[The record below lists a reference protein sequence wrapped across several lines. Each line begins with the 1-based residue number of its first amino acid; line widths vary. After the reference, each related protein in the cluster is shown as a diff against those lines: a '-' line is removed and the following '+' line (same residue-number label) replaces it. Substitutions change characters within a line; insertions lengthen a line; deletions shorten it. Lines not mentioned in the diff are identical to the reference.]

1 MATLVNLPPAVS
13 NTSNRDPYKYQWAR
27 YVARAQLDKKFTLIN
42 EKISGKQNLPAATTI
57 SQLMD
62 RVQELLPGES
72 KLTGEAPTD
81 RKKLHVGI
89 VGAGCAGLFTAMT
102 LDFVNQHIKSEDL
115 QITYDILEAADDSRL
130 GGRLYTHHFSKD
142 TELPHDYYDVGA
154 MRFPENDYLG
164 LTKENGGLVPY
175 YLDDYKKVCPTYF
188 NDKRYVGGP
197 SEGALDPYGVNA
209 DYKDGDPKGIPKELL
224 TKDPGKIVETAIEPF
239 VTALKGDMDIG
250 SVDGWKLL
258 EAADY
263 MSTRQFFRS
272 TDLQDDLPTVE
283 RPLKRPYNFNTIE
296 WLETFAY
303 ATGWY
308 NQSLAETVLEA
319 LDFGVEEPTSV
330 DNTKWL
336 CVEGGTQ
343 KVARLMAD
351 KLVKKPELNR
361 QVTKIST
368 DQTGTM
374 TLTIKHADEPSAPTE
389 TRDYFAV
396 FNSTTL
402 GALQRMDLK
411 DAGLRYGTKQA
422 IRSLGYGA
430 SCKVGMKF
438 KKAWWMKEP
447 HNINSGGVAKTDRP
461 TRVCVYPS
469 YNIHDDYEKPAVLL
483 CSYTWA
489 QDAQR
494 IGTLISNPTNSKHE
508 TELKELLL
516 NDLALL
522 HSTPDTYKALR
533 AELEELYDDHHAW
546 DWYNDP
552 NMSGAFAY
560 FGPGQFSNMWPE
572 IIQQNGWLFL
582 IGEAASA
589 HHAWIVGALESAIR
603 GVYQMLDALLLQ
615 SPEHDPYR
623 DAMKLLQD
631 PYLKEDLP
639 FGPLPLEIPKRQAG
653 EDRKAPKTD
662 VPAKGVSLTFTS
674 AQVLLS
680 FLEKTVEEAEAK
692 VA

>member
-1 MATLVNLPPAVS
+1 MSTLVNLP
-13 NTSNRDPYKYQWAR
+13 
-27 YVARAQLDKKFTLIN
+27 RA
-42 EKISGKQNLPAATTI
+42 G
-57 SQLMD
+57 
-62 RVQELLPGES
+62 LLPGDN
-72 KLTGEAPTD
+72 KLTGEAPTN
-81 RKKLHVGI
+81 RKELHVGI

-102 LDFVNQHIKSEDL
+102 LDFINKRLKREDL
-115 QITYDILEAADDSRL
+115 EITYDILEAADESRL
-130 GGRLYTHHFSKD
+130 GGRLYTHHFSKGD
-142 TELPHDYYDVGA
+142 VLPHDYYDVGA
-154 MRFPENDYLG
+154 MRFPENDVMNRTFRLFKYLG

-175 YLDDYKKVCPTYF
+175 YLEDYKKVCPTYF
-188 NDKRYVGGP
+188 NDIRYVGGP
-197 SEGALDPYGVNA
+197 LNGAEDPYRVNA
-209 DYKDGDPKGIPKELL
+209 DYKDDDPDGIPKELL
-224 TKDPGKIVETAIEPF
+224 TQDPGKLVETAIKPF
-239 VTALKGDMDIG
+239 VDALKEDMDG
-250 SVDGWKLL
+250 TRSDEGWKLL
-258 EAADY
+258 ESADY

-272 TDLQDDLPTVE
+272 TDIADLPPTIK
-283 RPLKRPYNFNTIE
+283 PPIKGPGYNFNTTE

-308 NQSLAETVLEA
+308 NQSLAETVLEG
-319 LDFGVEEPTSV
+319 LDFGIEEPTSI

-368 DQTGTM
+368 DPKGTI

-447 HNINSGGVAKTDRP
+447 HNINKGGIAKTDRP

-469 YNIHDDYEKPAVLL
+469 YNINDDYDKPAVLL

-582 IGEAASA
+582 VGEAASA

-615 SPEHDPYR
+615 NPEYEPYR

-631 PYLKEDLP
+631 PYIEDDLP

-662 VPAKGVSLTFTS
+662 VPEKGVSLTFTS